1 VRPARLALPAIASAL
16 AVLLSPA
23 TALSA
28 TEPTASD
35 INYTATYTPLEQ
47 VDSLAADTQGTA
59 GSVARASNPRPPGG
73 GDFNY
78 HDVTHGECV
87 RHGNSAGKPEWVKN
101 HFALCRR
108 GTVQVVG
115 TDVRTGE
122 PVGTLT
128 YVETIIGYAYQGE
141 RSVNFDQYF
150 EDIQTTGTV
159 KDSTTFLINRWNQ
172 SSGTGPILHKGQ
184 KHGGVTQIS
193 GGFRGEVGAAQE
205 DASIKNWKRESME
218 LLTFDEDAASGTGRD
233 KVHKFDFV
241 PATFFIAK
249 DNKNVQLPEPKISVR
264 FDSASYEKYK
274 KGSIFTNTRN
284 TLTYDRSNAAVN
296 ETAQHIY
303 DAQHHPENTVPAKAG
318 KNVPGAPSA
327 KPLHRIFYDTTLR
340 RQNRDTARAVCRANW
355 PNYSSQDK
363 DCDEYPFAT
372 TKEGAYK
379 AQGNFSA
386 RALDKTDNQKAGSQL
401 SAWYNDARILDGDA
415 FYVQVK

>member
-1 VRPARLALPAIASAL
+1 MRPARLALPLIASAL
-16 AVLLSPA
+16 AVLFSPA
-23 TALSA
+23 TAVSA
-28 TEPTASD
+28 SEPTPSD
-35 INYTATYTPLEQ
+35 ITYTATYTPLDRI
-47 VDSLAADTQGTA
+47 DSAALQSTDPPA
-59 GSVARASNPRPPGG
+59 ARAANPRPPGG
-73 GDFNY
+73 GNFNY
-78 HDVTHGECV
+78 HDVTHDECV

-128 YVETIIGYAYQGE
+128 YIETIIGYAYQGE
-141 RSVNFDQYF
+141 RSVSFDQYF

-172 SSGTGPILHKGQ
+172 SSATGPILHKGQ

-205 DASIKNWKRESME
+205 DATIKGWKREAME
-218 LLTFDEDAASGTGRD
+218 LLTFDEDEASGTGQD
-233 KVHKFDFV
+233 KIHKFDFV
-241 PATFFIAK
+241 PATFFISEDK
-249 DNKNVQLPEPKISVR
+249 KNVQLPEPKISMR

-284 TLTYDRSNAAVN
+284 TLTYDRSNPAIT

-318 KNVPGAPSA
+318 KSVPGAPSA
-327 KPLHRIFYDTTLR
+327 KPLHRIYYDTERR
-340 RQNRDTARAVCRANW
+340 RQNRETARAVCQANW

-363 DCDEYPFAT
+363 DCDEYPFSS
-372 TKEGAYK
+372 TKEGAWK

-401 SAWYNDARILDGDA
+401 STWYNDARILDGDA